1 MPDLVAG
8 ISVGIMHLPQGKTI
22 VHHGVN
28 INSFAETFFSPQSE
42 ILLVNML
49 THMFVTGMA
58 YALLA
63 SLPPVFG
70 LYTSLYPALIY
81 FFFGT
86 SRHIS
91 IGK

>member
-1 MPDLVAG
+1 MC
-8 ISVGIMHLPQGKTI
+8 
-22 VHHGVN
+22 
-28 INSFAETFFSPQSE
+28 
-42 ILLVNML
+42 ILNVIANTMIFL
-49 THMFVTGMA
+49 TGMA

-70 LYTSLYPALIY
+70 LYTSLYPALVYII
-81 FFFGT
+81 FGT